1 MTGGKNHFV
10 VHSILNHGTVRSYG
24 RWSVPNW
31 IPILWMPS
39 ELQSIYNPTSMCFM
53 CKACHIYKS
62 GQQRLFCVTP
72 LFVVTTLPRA
82 STFAPPPHPV
92 QHTHLAQPT
101 HGGPRQ
107 VYITH
112 RHLSP
117 RVAKFRIIY
126 TVHTCLPISPTTV
139 SAIQQPK
146 QRVGEH
152 RTPPHFPPPTPRSKT
167 NNAHPLGCRPT
178 ASKIKRRQ
186 TSCEK

>member
-72 LFVVTTLPRA
+72 LFVVTTTACVYLRTSPAPR
-82 STFAPPPHPV
+82 
-92 QHTHLAQPT
+92 PT
-101 HGGPRQ
+101 HTPCT
-107 VYITH
+107 TH
-112 RHLSP
+112 PWWSKTGVHHSQTSFTTCR
-117 RVAKFRIIY
+117 KFRIIY

-186 TSCEK
+186 TSGEK